1 MRQVESRHKLEVN
14 LLKERVS
21 QLELENYNLKEQV
34 TKFTNFQKGCNK
46 RMGRI
51 DNDLSR
57 IKQKESEKKST
68 DSVSS
73 FENSDEHSSN
83 SAHARVSNNGYARQ
97 EIHQNGSLPSYAAT
111 TIPITQQTIP
121 ARRLSINETMN
132 PHGGQNSVNR
142 FTTGP
147 SGNMEDNNTRSTV
160 HIMETRNFRPT
171 VSPTISKQVQF
182 PRKVSSMREN
192 FTTTPPQQGKT
203 SGRPYYQKHSAGVNL
218 RNKKSTYENS
228 EILLLIDSNGRYNNE
243 KDLAVETNL
252 SLEKKKCPTIDSA
265 INFILEQDFDIEP
278 ETVITRIGTNDL
290 DYMSAS
296 EVKDHILDMIS
307 ILNQKIP
314 TSQVVISGLLP
325 RGDYLNDKVIECN
338 RLLAREINTL
348 KNTRFIDHTNISS
361 SRREILFDNKHL
373 TKYVGVPL
381 LKQNILKAVSPF
393 TTISNKPPFFGAR
406 LQNSPKRLSN
416 LGSSHVHEDPRDRLR
431 TLLST
436 FLQQL

>member
-1 MRQVESRHKLEVN
+1 M
-14 LLKERVS
+14 
-21 QLELENYNLKEQV
+21 
-34 TKFTNFQKGCNK
+34 
-46 RMGRI
+46 
-51 DNDLSR
+51 
-57 IKQKESEKKST
+57 
-68 DSVSS
+68 
-73 FENSDEHSSN
+73 
-83 SAHARVSNNGYARQ
+83 
-97 EIHQNGSLPSYAAT
+97 
-111 TIPITQQTIP
+111 
-121 ARRLSINETMN
+121 
-132 PHGGQNSVNR
+132 
-142 FTTGP
+142 
-147 SGNMEDNNTRSTV
+147 
-160 HIMETRNFRPT
+160 
-171 VSPTISKQVQF
+171 
-182 PRKVSSMREN
+182 
-192 FTTTPPQQGKT
+192 
-203 SGRPYYQKHSAGVNL
+203 
-218 RNKKSTYENS
+218 
-228 EILLLIDSNGRYNNE
+228 LLIDSNGRYINE

-252 SLEKKKCPTIDSA
+252 SWEKKKCPTIDSA
-265 INFILEQDFDIEP
+265 IDFILEQDFDIEP
-278 ETVITRIGTNDL
+278 ETVITHIGTNDL

-338 RLLAREINTL
+338 RLLSREINTL

-416 LGSSHVHEDPRDRLR
+416 LGSSHVQEDPRDRLR

>member
-1 MRQVESRHKLEVN
+1 
-14 LLKERVS
+14 
-21 QLELENYNLKEQV
+21 
-34 TKFTNFQKGCNK
+34 
-46 RMGRI
+46 MGRI

-73 FENSDEHSSN
+73 LENSDEHSSN
-83 SAHARVSNNGYARQ
+83 SDHARASINGYATQ
-97 EIHQNGSLPSYAAT
+97 EINQNGSLPSYAAT

-132 PHGGQNSVNR
+132 PHRGQNSVNR

-147 SGNMEDNNTRSTV
+147 SVNMEDNNTRSTV
-160 HIMETRNFRPT
+160 HVMETRNFRPT

-182 PRKVSSMREN
+182 PRKVPSMREN
-192 FTTTPPQQGKT
+192 FTTTPPQQGMT
-203 SGRPYYQKHSAGVNL
+203 GGRPYYQQHSAGVDL
-218 RNKKSTYENS
+218 RNKESTYENS
-228 EILLLIDSNGRYNNE
+228 EILLLIDSNGQYINE
-243 KDLAVETNL
+243 KDLAVEANL
-252 SLEKKKCPTIDSA
+252 SWEKKKCPTIDSA

-278 ETVITRIGTNDL
+278 ETVITHIRTNDL

-296 EVKDHILDMIS
+296 EVKYHILDMIS

-338 RLLAREINTL
+338 RLPAREINTL
-348 KNTRFIDHTNISS
+348 KNTRFIDHINISS

-393 TTISNKPPFFGAR
+393 IFLTNPLSLVQGCRTHQRDCQTWVRLMFRKTQEIVSEHYYPFSCSSCRYILLLCSKLSMILIPAKISYISK
-406 LQNSPKRLSN
+406 Q
-416 LGSSHVHEDPRDRLR
+416 
-431 TLLST
+431 
-436 FLQQL
+436 